1 MKRVSTDD
9 FSIYVDFSIYS
20 NALIVPQFGDEHTY
34 QQALSLMQ
42 KHILD
47 REIVTLKVD
56 PLDERNGVS
65 TAQPEK
71 CLRFN
76 ADSYL
81 AGRIICQRS
90 EEILRRR

>member
-1 MKRVSTDD
+1 VKRVSTDD
-9 FSIYVDFSIYS
+9 FSICVDFSMYN
-20 NALIVPQFGDEHTY
+20 NAVIVPQFGDEHTY
-34 QQALSLMQ
+34 QQTLSSMQ

-47 REIVTLKVD
+47 REIVTLKHD
-56 PLDERNGVS
+56 PLGELRGVS